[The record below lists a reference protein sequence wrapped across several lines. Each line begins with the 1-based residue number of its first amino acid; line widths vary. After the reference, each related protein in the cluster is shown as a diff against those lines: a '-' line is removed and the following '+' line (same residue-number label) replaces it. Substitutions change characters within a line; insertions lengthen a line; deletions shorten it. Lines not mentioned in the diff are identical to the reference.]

1 MIGDRLEAIDVA
13 VGRNWFKRLAS
24 FIEHSS
30 SNLRGGG
37 ERSGSLQ
44 EIRKNLFIN
53 SILAE
58 QEIAKP
64 RKINALAILQREQN
78 RKGEFPFPNVRAKCF
93 AGFFLGAGQIKAVI
107 VNLVGSPNSEAEIF

>member
-1 MIGDRLEAIDVA
+1 MDGSACQSVHQPDQMVGDRLKAIHVA

-30 SNLRGGG
+30 SNLGGGG

-44 EIRKNLFIN
+44 EIREKLFIN
-53 SILAE
+53 SVLTE

-64 RKINALAILQREQN
+64 RKINPSGDSAA
-78 RKGEFPFPNVRAKCF
+78 
-93 AGFFLGAGQIKAVI
+93 
-107 VNLVGSPNSEAEIF
+107 